1 MSLFKMGNCSGRAA
15 TEQVI
20 LVQTKLRYVFPTS
33 KILTQLSVRLYTAV
47 WCCCHSRYLLNHQEQ
62 SISHFQALAYANLQQ
77 RPLNM
82 IKVFQH
88 P

>member
-1 MSLFKMGNCSGRAA
+1 MQFCAAA
-15 TEQVI
+15 TVGI
-20 LVQTKLRYVFPTS
+20 F
-33 KILTQLSVRLYTAV
+33 LS
-47 WCCCHSRYLLNHQEQ
+47 HEEQ
-62 SISHFQALAYANLQQ
+62 SFSRFQALAYANLQQ

>member
-1 MSLFKMGNCSGRAA
+1 MEFGAVAA
-15 TEQVI
+15 AG
-20 LVQTKLRYVFPTS
+20 VF
-33 KILTQLSVRLYTAV
+33 V
-47 WCCCHSRYLLNHQEQ
+47 

-82 IKVFQH
+82 IKVFHH